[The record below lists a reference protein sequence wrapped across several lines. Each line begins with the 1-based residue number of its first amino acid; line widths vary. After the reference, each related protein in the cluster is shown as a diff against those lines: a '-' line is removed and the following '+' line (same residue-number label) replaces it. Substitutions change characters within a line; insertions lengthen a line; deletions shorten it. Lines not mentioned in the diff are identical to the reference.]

1 MSWVWL
7 TLAIGCEVPGTIAM
21 KVSAGFTKP
30 IPSLV
35 MIVCYV
41 FALGFVNLALK
52 EIPLSI
58 AYTIWAGV
66 GTTLVALIG
75 IFLFHEPATALKIG
89 SIALVVAG
97 VVGLKSS
104 M

>member
-1 MSWVWL
+1 MWL

-21 KVSAGFTKP
+21 KYSQGFTKP
-30 IPSLV
+30 IPSLT
-35 MIVCYV
+35 MIVCYAC
-41 FALGFVNLALK
+41 ALGFVNLALK

-66 GTTLVALIG
+66 GTMLVALIG
-75 IFLFHEPATALKIG
+75 IFVFQEPATTLKIG

-97 VVGLKSS
+97 VIGLKSS
-104 M
+104 A